1 MTTLQG
7 HAAIV
12 TGAGRGIGRAI
23 AVGLAARGAKIAV
36 TDIDPVTAEAV
47 AGEICGAGG
56 EAFHAAC
63 DVAQVDQIR
72 VTFESMIAA
81 MGGLD
86 ILVNAAGVQTT
97 TACIDYTE
105 ENWDRQ
111 MDVNLRG
118 TFFCCQAAARVMI
131 PRRRGKIVNIASTSA
146 FVSSRN
152 HKAAY
157 DTSKGG
163 VRQMT
168 VALGSELAR
177 HGINVN
183 AVAPGTIST
192 EMTQAILS
200 TDALR
205 ASALAR
211 IPLRRIG
218 ETEDI
223 VGPVA
228 FLCSK
233 EADYVVG
240 HTLVVDGGWL
250 L

>member
-1 MTTLQG
+1 MMILQG
-7 HAAIV
+7 KAAIV

-23 AVGLAARGAKIAV
+23 ALGLAARGAKVAV
-36 TDIDPVTAEAV
+36 VDLDPATAEAV
-47 AGEICGAGG
+47 AGEIRLAGG
-56 EAFHAAC
+56 EAFHAVC
-63 DVAQVDQIR
+63 DVAHVDQIR
-72 VTFESMIAA
+72 KMFESMVSA
-81 MGGLD
+81 MGDLD
-86 ILVNAAGVQTT
+86 ILVNAAGMQTT

-118 TFFCCQAAARVMI
+118 TFFCCQAAAKLMI
-131 PRRRGKIVNIASTSA
+131 PKCSGKIVNIASTSA

-152 HKAAY
+152 AKAAY

-168 VALGSELAR
+168 VALGSELSK

-183 AVAPGTIST
+183 AVAPGTIFT
-192 EMTQAILS
+192 EMTRAILS
-200 TDALR
+200 TEALQ

-211 IPLRRIG
+211 IPLGRIG

-233 EADYVVG
+233 DADYIVG